1 MAYVEADTLLLG
13 GIPTRSEAEMQKFVD
28 DAADEID
35 SILGYV
41 YETPVTN
48 KEDGLPLSPRSPVL
62 LTLKRINRSLATG
75 RYILAVAASGEDTE
89 LHAYGRRLVT
99 EALDAL
105 KKIAEGNVPFDAR
118 QIPDSRALGKGP
130 RISNAEVAS
139 NVDAFYGA
147 YTGTDGMMF
156 GARSPFNVGRLESE

>member
-1 MAYVEADTLLLG
+1 MAT
-13 GIPTRSEAEMQKFVD
+13 FVN

-35 SILGYV
+35 SIIGYT

-48 KEDGLPLSPRSPVL
+48 REDGLPLDERSPVL
-62 LTLKRINRSLATG
+62 LTLKRINRYLASG
-75 RYILAVAASGEDTE
+75 RYIMAVAASGEEQE
-89 LHAYGRRLVT
+89 LHAYAKRLVN

-105 KKIAEGNVPFDAR
+105 KKIAEGSVPFDAR
-118 QIPDSRALGKGP
+118 QLPDSRAFDKGP
-130 RISNAEVAS
+130 RISNAEVRS

>member
-1 MAYVEADTLLLG
+1 MAYVQADTLLLG
-13 GIPTRSEAEMQKFVD
+13 GIPERAELDMQKFVD

-35 SILGYV
+35 SIIGYT

-48 KEDGLPLSPRSPVL
+48 QEGGLPLAARSPVL
-62 LTLKRINRSLATG
+62 LTLTRINRYLASG
-75 RYILAVAASGEDTE
+75 RYIMAVAATSEEEE
-89 LHAYGRRLVT
+89 LNAYAKRLIS

-105 KKIAEGNVPFDAR
+105 KKIAEGSVPFDAR
-118 QIPDSRALGKGP
+118 KIPDGHAQDKGP

-156 GARSPFNVGRLESE
+156 GARTPYNVGRLESE